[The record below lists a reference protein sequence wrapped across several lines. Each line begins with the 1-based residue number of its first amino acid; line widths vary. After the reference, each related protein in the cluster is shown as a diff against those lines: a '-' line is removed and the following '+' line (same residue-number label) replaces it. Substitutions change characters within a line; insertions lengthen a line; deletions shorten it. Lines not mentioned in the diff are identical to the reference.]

1 MLLASR
7 GLPYNLSQS
16 QSNKSAAEWYAPL
29 SPRTQAQ
36 VQVGNI
42 AANVAVHEYIA
53 QSVSSSISKEE
64 SNRWYDPNQPF
75 QGVPS
80 TPMMPTPSPAMLP
93 PPDIVMGMRTPFS
106 GSSSMN
112 AANQTN
118 FVPS

>member
-7 GLPYNLSQS
+7 GLPHYFNQS
-16 QSNKSAAEWYAPL
+16 HSSKEDASFYAPL

-53 QSVSSSISKEE
+53 QTVSANLTPED
-64 SNRWYDPNQPF
+64 SNRWYDPSQPF

-80 TPMMPTPSPAMLP
+80 TPMMPSPSPAMLP

-106 GSSSMN
+106 GGANLN
-112 AANQTN
+112 ATNQTN